1 MGLIDRFKNA
11 WNAFINVNK
20 NNQNTP
26 TYINLGYSSS
36 SRPDKPYVSDSNER
50 SIITAICN
58 RIAIDASSAKI
69 VHSKVDKKRDER
81 FIEIVD
87 DELNKCLTVE
97 ANKDQTAKA
106 FIRDIVIFMLDEGV
120 MAIVP
125 VDTSINPLQTSSYDI
140 LSMRTGKI
148 LQWYPDH
155 VQVEV
160 YNDRKGQRETLTLL
174 KEMVAIVENPLYSIT
189 NAPNSTYQRLVR
201 KLNILDVIDEQSGS
215 GKLYLIIQLPYV
227 VKTDSRKSQ
236 AEKRTTDIE
245 QQLAN
250 SRYRIAYTD
259 GTEKITQL
267 NRSVENNI
275 LRTIQFLTSMLFS
288 HLGITQE
295 VLNGT
300 ADEKTM
306 LNYTNR
312 VVVLILSE
320 IVYSMNIKFLTKTA
334 RTQGQKILFFNDPF
348 KFIPISNIAEIADK
362 FTRNEILSP
371 NEVRQIMGMK
381 PVEDAKADELR
392 NRNINSN
399 ENQSFTNTND
409 SSNSSETLDE
419 SFLRYVKEKYGGN
432 QNE

>member
-1 MGLIDRFKNA
+1 
-11 WNAFINVNK
+11 
-20 NNQNTP
+20 
-26 TYINLGYSSS
+26 
-36 SRPDKPYVSDSNER
+36 
-50 SIITAICN
+50 
-58 RIAIDASSAKI
+58 
-69 VHSKVDKKRDER
+69 
-81 FIEIVD
+81 
-87 DELNKCLTVE
+87 
-97 ANKDQTAKA
+97 
-106 FIRDIVIFMLDEGV
+106 MLDEGV
-120 MAIVP
+120 IAIVP

-267 NRSVENNI
+267 NR
-275 LRTIQFLTSMLFS
+275 
-288 HLGITQE
+288 
-295 VLNGT
+295 
-300 ADEKTM
+300 
-306 LNYTNR
+306 
-312 VVVLILSE
+312 
-320 IVYSMNIKFLTKTA
+320 
-334 RTQGQKILFFNDPF
+334 
-348 KFIPISNIAEIADK
+348 
-362 FTRNEILSP
+362 
-371 NEVRQIMGMK
+371 
-381 PVEDAKADELR
+381 
-392 NRNINSN
+392 
-399 ENQSFTNTND
+399 
-409 SSNSSETLDE
+409 
-419 SFLRYVKEKYGGN
+419 
-432 QNE
+432 

>member
-1 MGLIDRFKNA
+1 M
-11 WNAFINVNK
+11 
-20 NNQNTP
+20 
-26 TYINLGYSSS
+26 
-36 SRPDKPYVSDSNER
+36 
-50 SIITAICN
+50 
-58 RIAIDASSAKI
+58 AK
-69 VHSKVDKKRDER
+69 S
-81 FIEIVD
+81 FGG
-87 DELNKCLTVE
+87 E
-97 ANKDQTAKA
+97 AKDQTAKA
-106 FIRDIVIFMLDEGV
+106 FIRDIVISMLDEGV
-120 MAIVP
+120 IAIVP

-160 YNDRKGQRETLTLL
+160 YNDRKGQSETLTLP
-174 KEMVAIVENPLYSIT
+174 KEMVAIVENPLYSIM

-215 GKLYLIIQLPYV
+215 GKLDLIIQLPYV

-250 SRYRIAYTD
+250 SRYGIAYTD

-288 HLGITQE
+288 QLGITQE

-312 VVVLILSE
+312 VVVHILS
-320 IVYSMNIKFLTKTA
+320 
-334 RTQGQKILFFNDPF
+334 
-348 KFIPISNIAEIADK
+348 
-362 FTRNEILSP
+362 
-371 NEVRQIMGMK
+371 
-381 PVEDAKADELR
+381 
-392 NRNINSN
+392 
-399 ENQSFTNTND
+399 
-409 SSNSSETLDE
+409 
-419 SFLRYVKEKYGGN
+419 
-432 QNE
+432 